1 MLSSLE
7 TDSGFS
13 LSLSKE
19 DDYYLLITLL
29 GLGNYVHLSLQLSQ
43 IKLFFLKY
51 KWMIWLKTALV
62 FTKAVSSGS
71 PFHVT
76 NIHL

>member
-29 GLGNYVHLSLQLSQ
+29 GLGNYVHLSVQLSQ
-43 IKLFFLKY
+43 IKLFFSN
-51 KWMIWLKTALV
+51 
-62 FTKAVSSGS
+62 VSG
-71 PFHVT
+71 
-76 NIHL
+76 

>member
-29 GLGNYVHLSLQLSQ
+29 GNYVHLSLQLSQ
-43 IKLFFLKY
+43 IKLFFSN
-51 KWMIWLKTALV
+51 I
-62 FTKAVSSGS
+62 SG
-71 PFHVT
+71 
-76 NIHL
+76 